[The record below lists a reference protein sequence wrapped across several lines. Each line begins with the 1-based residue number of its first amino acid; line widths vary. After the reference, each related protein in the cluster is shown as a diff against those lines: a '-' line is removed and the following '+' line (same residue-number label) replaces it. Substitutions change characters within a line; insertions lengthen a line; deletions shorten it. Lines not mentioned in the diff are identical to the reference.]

1 MKYILTL
8 NSSVLLVVIFVVLG
22 SCKAQKQNKMNAEKL
37 MAQDYIITQLG
48 DEEISKS
55 KLTLKVNPENST
67 LSGFSGC
74 NSFSFN
80 YELKNGK
87 LDLGF
92 ARATKIYCEEG
103 MDLENLFFQKAAS
116 VTQFEISAEALHLKN
131 KSGDIVIKAK
141 TKAQRE

>member
-55 KLTLKVNPENST
+55 KLSLKVNPENST

-116 VTQFEISAEALHLKN
+116 VIQFENSAEALHLKN

>member
-22 SCKAQKQNKMNAEKL
+22 SCKAQKQNKMNSEKL

-55 KLTLKVNPENST
+55 KLSLKVNPENST

-116 VTQFEISAEALHLKN
+116 VTQFENSAEALHLKN

>member
-8 NSSVLLVVIFVVLG
+8 NSSVILVVIFVVLG

-55 KLTLKVNPENST
+55 KLSLKVNPENST

-92 ARATKIYCEEG
+92 ASATKIFCEEG

-116 VTQFEISAEALHLKN
+116 VTQFENSAEALHLKN

>member
-8 NSSVLLVVIFVVLG
+8 NSSVILVVIFVVLG

-48 DEEISKS
+48 DEEITKS
-55 KLTLKVNPENST
+55 KLSLKVNPENST

-116 VTQFEISAEALHLKN
+116 VIQFENSAEALHLKN

>member
-48 DEEISKS
+48 DEEITKS

-116 VTQFEISAEALHLKN
+116 VTQFENSAEALHLKN

>member
-22 SCKAQKQNKMNAEKL
+22 SCKAQKQNKMNSEKL

-55 KLTLKVNPENST
+55 KLTVKVTPENST

-116 VTQFEISAEALHLKN
+116 VTQFENSAEALHLKN

>member
-8 NSSVLLVVIFVVLG
+8 NSSVILVVIFVVLG
-22 SCKAQKQNKMNAEKL
+22 SCKAQKQNKMNSEKL

-48 DEEISKS
+48 DEEITKS
-55 KLTLKVNPENST
+55 KLSLKVNPENST

-116 VTQFEISAEALHLKN
+116 VIQFENSAEALHLKN